1 MKNLKKI
8 KIKNI
13 LWDYGGVLTYSPFS
27 NIKNYEK
34 RNNIPINSIIKI
46 NSVNSM
52 NNAWALL
59 EKNLISEFEFCR
71 MFRIEAINQG
81 IKDINPNEILRCL
94 NVSLN
99 TEMVKLLKLV
109 SKKYSCSCL
118 TNNFSNINA
127 VNKKQFNSL
136 NVYFNNIFES
146 SKIRMR
152 KPEKEIYM
160 YVLEKLSA
168 KPQEIIFIDDLG
180 INLKPARELG
190 IITHKLVNF
199 TETKKFLSDILEL

>member
-1 MKNLKKI
+1 M
-8 KIKNI
+8 
-13 LWDYGGVLTYSPFS
+13 
-27 NIKNYEK
+27 
-34 RNNIPINSIIKI
+34 
-46 NSVNSM
+46 
-52 NNAWALL
+52 
-59 EKNLISEFEFCR
+59 
-71 MFRIEAINQG
+71 
-81 IKDINPNEILRCL
+81 
-94 NVSLN
+94 
-99 TEMVKLLKLV
+99 

-146 SKIRMR
+146 SKLRMR